1 MMLDDLHTATTGL
14 LLFLGLLL
22 LFLSLFHLIFLLFL
36 VCMWKPMML
45 LLVEKGLATKKKVVA
60 LQEKLAADM
69 AGVTT
74 ARLEIAAAEAV
85 VSRRLVR
92 SVSAPVLPY
101 ELSSCKPVAAVA
113 QNGYLARKAPT
124 KTA

>member
-1 MMLDDLHTATTGL
+1 MMLDDLHTATTDL
-14 LLFLGLLL
+14 FLLPCLLFLGLFL

-36 VCMWKPMML
+36 VHVWKPMML
-45 LLVEKGLATKKKVVA
+45 FLAEKGLATKKKVVA
-60 LQEKLAADM
+60 LEEKLAADK
-69 AGVTT
+69 
-74 ARLEIAAAEAV
+74 AEAAM
-85 VSRRLVR
+85 SRRLVR